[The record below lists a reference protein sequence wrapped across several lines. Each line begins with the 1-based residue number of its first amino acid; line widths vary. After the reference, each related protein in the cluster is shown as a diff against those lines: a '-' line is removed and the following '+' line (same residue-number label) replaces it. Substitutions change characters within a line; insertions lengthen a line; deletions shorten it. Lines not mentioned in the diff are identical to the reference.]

1 MSLHYDWN
9 WVRFYEQQPSA
20 PMTLNAE
27 RLAEHE
33 ATLEAL
39 RGLSF
44 EAGLSVIA
52 NSVPHMSDDVWADW
66 YELLREDAAQH
77 YRFAAWSRLGD
88 TICNSQ
94 AGIEQLLT
102 FPIRDAVREA
112 DRLMEQ
118 LTPVEQFAHMAI
130 LKHFAPT
137 TPKAQVLFFYLLR
150 STHDYTTTL
159 HPILRFYNRLTPRQ
173 QDVAALVAYGYTNQE
188 ISEELLIVESVVA
201 EHLTTIYEKFDL
213 AIAYTGSSKGTR
225 YRLIHLLTRLFIEYP
240 ELLALDI
247 HA

>member
-77 YRFAAWSRLGD
+77 YA
-88 TICNSQ
+88 NSPCKNSPM
-94 AGIEQLLT
+94 LS
-102 FPIRDAVREA
+102 
-112 DRLMEQ
+112 
-118 LTPVEQFAHMAI
+118 
-130 LKHFAPT
+130 
-137 TPKAQVLFFYLLR
+137 LLR
-150 STHDYTTTL
+150 KNLRLSSL
-159 HPILRFYNRLTPRQ
+159 HC
-173 QDVAALVAYGYTNQE
+173 
-188 ISEELLIVESVVA
+188 
-201 EHLTTIYEKFDL
+201 
-213 AIAYTGSSKGTR
+213 
-225 YRLIHLLTRLFIEYP
+225 
-240 ELLALDI
+240 
-247 HA
+247 